1 MILINGERKNTL
13 DVTDRGLHYGDGLF
27 ETIEVIQGQ
36 PVFLQQHLTRLK
48 KGCMIL
54 KIPFP
59 AEALL
64 LDEIAQVSTAAK
76 HGVVKVMLTR
86 GSGGRG
92 YRQPEI
98 IQVTRLV
105 ALHPFPDYPESH
117 QTQGIKVRFCELRL
131 GLNPV
136 LAGLKHNNR
145 LEQVLARAEWFDEF
159 QEGLML
165 NLNEHVIEGTM
176 SNLFIVKDQVVYTP
190 EIKLSGIKGVMRQA
204 IMQIA
209 GLHNISIK
217 EIMVNRD
224 FVLAADEL
232 FLTNSVIG
240 IWPIAQLQ
248 DRSYPLGQLT
258 QKLMVHLTNYKE
270 SDLYSC

>member
-1 MILINGERKNTL
+1 MILINGECKNTL

-48 KGCMIL
+48 KGCVVL

-59 AEALL
+59 DEALL
-64 LDEIAQVSTAAK
+64 LDEIAQVSTDAR

-92 YRQPEI
+92 YRQPET

-117 QTQGIKVRFCELRL
+117 QTQGVKARFCELRL

-176 SNLFIVKDQVVYTP
+176 SNLFIVKDQVIYTP
-190 EIKLSGIKGVMRQA
+190 EIKLSGIKGVMRQV

>member
-1 MILINGERKNTL
+1 MLINGERKNTL
-13 DVTDRGLHYGDGLF
+13 AATDRGLHYGDGLF

-36 PVFLQQHLTRLK
+36 PVFLQQHLARLK
-48 KGCMIL
+48 AGCLIL

-64 LDEIAQVSTAAK
+64 LDEITQVSKDAAQAI
-76 HGVVKVMLTR
+76 VKVILTR

-92 YRQPEI
+92 YRQPDT

-105 ALHPFPDYPESH
+105 ALYPFPDYPESYK
-117 QTQGIKVRFCELRL
+117 TQGIKARFCELRL

-145 LEQVLARAEWFDEF
+145 LEQVLARAEWHDEF

-176 SNLFIVKDQVVYTP
+176 SNLFVLKDQVIYTP
-190 EIKLSGIKGVMRQA
+190 EIKLSGIKGVMRQ
-204 IMQIA
+204 IIIEIA
-209 GLHNISIK
+209 RQKHIVLQ
-217 EIMVNRD
+217 EVLLTRE
-224 FVLAADEL
+224 FVLAADEI
-232 FLTNSVIG
+232 FLTNSVMG
-240 IWPIAQLQ
+240 IWPVNLLEHKT
-248 DRSYPLGQLT
+248 YPVGAVT
-258 QKLMVHLTNYKE
+258 QKLMAYLAAYKAANIK
-270 SDLYSC
+270 

>member
-1 MILINGERKNTL
+1 MILINGECKNTL
-13 DVTDRGLHYGDGLF
+13 DATDRGLHYGDGLF

-48 KGCMIL
+48 KGCMVL

-59 AEALL
+59 AKALL
-64 LDEIAQVSTAAK
+64 LDEITRVSTVVQ
-76 HGVVKVMLTR
+76 HGVVKVILTR

-92 YRQPEI
+92 YRQPET
-98 IQVTRLV
+98 IQVTQLV
-105 ALHPFPDYPESH
+105 ALHPFPDYPESYK
-117 QTQGIKVRFCELRL
+117 TQGIEARFCELRL

-145 LEQVLARAEWFDEF
+145 LEQVLARAEWRDEF

-176 SNLFIVKDQVVYTP
+176 SNLFVIKDQVVYTP
-190 EIKLSGIKGVMRQA
+190 EIKLSGIKGIMRQL
-204 IMQIA
+204 IMDIA
-209 GLHNISIK
+209 GKNHIALQ
-217 EIMVNRD
+217 EALLARE
-224 FVLAADEL
+224 FVLAADEI

-240 IWPIAQLQ
+240 IWPVKSLENEC
-248 DRSYPLGQLT
+248 YPVGQVT
-258 QKLMVHLTNYKE
+258 QKIMAYLAAYKVDH
-270 SDLYSC
+270 S

>member
-1 MILINGERKNTL
+1 MMLINGEHKNSL

-27 ETIEVIQGQ
+27 ETIEIIQGQ

-48 KGCMIL
+48 KGCRVL

-59 AEALL
+59 SEALL

-92 YRQPEI
+92 YRQPDT

-117 QTQGIKVRFCELRL
+117 QTQGIKARFCELRL

-176 SNLFIVKDQVVYTP
+176 SNLFIVKDQVIYTP
-190 EIKLSGIKGVMRQA
+190 EIKLSGIKGVMRKIVIELAKQ
-204 IMQIA
+204 
-209 GLHNISIK
+209 HNIALQK
-217 EIMVNRD
+217 ALLTRE
-224 FVLAADEL
+224 FVLAADEI
-232 FLTNSVIG
+232 FLTNSVMG
-240 IWPIAQLQ
+240 VWPVKSLE
-248 DRSYPLGQLT
+248 DKVYPVGGMT
-258 QKLMVHLTNYKE
+258 QTIMAYLAAYKTE
-270 SDLYSC
+270 TLK

>member
-1 MILINGERKNTL
+1 MILINGEHKNSL

-27 ETIEVIQGQ
+27 ETIEIIQGQ

-48 KGCMIL
+48 KGCVVL

-59 AEALL
+59 DETLL
-64 LDEIAQVSTAAK
+64 LDEIDQVSAAAK

-92 YRQPEI
+92 YRQPDT

-117 QTQGIKVRFCELRL
+117 QTQGIKARFCELRL

-176 SNLFIVKDQVVYTP
+176 SNLFIVKDQVIYTP
-190 EIKLSGIKGVMRQA
+190 EIKLSGIKGVMRQV

-217 EIMVNRD
+217 EIIVSRD

-240 IWPIAQLQ
+240 ILPIVQLQ
-248 DRSYPLGQLT
+248 DKSYPLGQLT